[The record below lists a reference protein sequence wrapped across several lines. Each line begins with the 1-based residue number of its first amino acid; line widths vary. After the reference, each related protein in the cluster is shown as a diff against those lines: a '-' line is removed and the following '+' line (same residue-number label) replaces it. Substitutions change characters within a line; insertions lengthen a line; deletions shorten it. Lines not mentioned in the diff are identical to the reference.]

1 LRREFNGFVKRL
13 EHVSLKNHRDSLG
26 RFRLAAEIQWL
37 CQKSLEHGVLENHR
51 DSLWRFHLTAEIQ
64 WLCEES

>member
-13 EHVSLKNHRDSLG
+13 ENVVLENHRDSLR

-37 CQKSLEHGVLENHR
+37 C
-51 DSLWRFHLTAEIQ
+51 
-64 WLCEES
+64 EES